1 MDVIFPMKNSE
12 KDSAKSLADTWAC
25 YRYVCKQNAFDGA
38 IKLECLR
45 TTEPLFRTYEP
56 SDYRTFRTESIIKLK
71 RQFFR
76 TDPRIE
82 PKFGTQVRIDT
93 ITLIG

>member
-1 MDVIFPMKNSE
+1 MIRNFVIEFVLYYQISE
-12 KDSAKSLADTWAC
+12 TVTMC
-25 YRYVCKQNAFDGA
+25 YDMVLDKHKFLKTCSVICCFK
-38 IKLECLR
+38 CLMI
-45 TTEPLFRTYEP
+45 EP
-56 SDYRTFRTESIIKLK
+56 SIIKLK

>member
-1 MDVIFPMKNSE
+1 MFP
-12 KDSAKSLADTWAC
+12 
-25 YRYVCKQNAFDGA
+25 
-38 IKLECLR
+38 
-45 TTEPLFRTYEP
+45 
-56 SDYRTFRTESIIKLK
+56 SIIKLK

-93 ITLIG
+93 LTLIG

>member
-1 MDVIFPMKNSE
+1 MHLYGFVCVFMR
-12 KDSAKSLADTWAC
+12 ACVHACACVCLTRKSLNEII
-25 YRYVCKQNAFDGA
+25 YFYFEMVQFHEMHQSQHN
-38 IKLECLR
+38 CLR
-45 TTEPLFRTYEP
+45 FNK
-56 SDYRTFRTESIIKLK
+56 FVSIIKLK

-93 ITLIG
+93 LTLIG

>member
-1 MDVIFPMKNSE
+1 MYFADCK
-12 KDSAKSLADTWAC
+12 KYSLFLNLTP
-25 YRYVCKQNAFDGA
+25 YFHNCK
-38 IKLECLR
+38 KLLLSFEFY
-45 TTEPLFRTYEP
+45 PLFSRAGGKLLFWKDP
-56 SDYRTFRTESIIKLK
+56 SEGSANIYISLSIIKLK

>member
-1 MDVIFPMKNSE
+1 MQVNVIYEMLDFFFLSQWLFYRE
-12 KDSAKSLADTWAC
+12 TFKSQC
-25 YRYVCKQNAFDGA
+25 SV
-38 IKLECLR
+38 
-45 TTEPLFRTYEP
+45 
-56 SDYRTFRTESIIKLK
+56 SIIKLK

>member
-1 MDVIFPMKNSE
+1 MDHVFVLNSII
-12 KDSAKSLADTWAC
+12 D
-25 YRYVCKQNAFDGA
+25 
-38 IKLECLR
+38 I
-45 TTEPLFRTYEP
+45 
-56 SDYRTFRTESIIKLK
+56 SIIKLK

-93 ITLIG
+93 IILIG